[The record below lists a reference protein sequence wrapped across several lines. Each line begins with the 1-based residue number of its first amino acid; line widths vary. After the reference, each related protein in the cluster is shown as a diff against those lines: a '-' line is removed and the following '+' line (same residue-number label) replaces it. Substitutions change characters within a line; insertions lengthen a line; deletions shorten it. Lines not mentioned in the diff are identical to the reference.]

1 MCMQTN
7 FGGKKDKSYKI
18 RDKKNCSIK
27 GLEDDFFNDNNFF
40 NEDKK
45 DESQKNKTSNFKS

>member
-18 RDKKNCSIK
+18 RDRKNCSIK
-27 GLEDDFFNDNNFF
+27 GLEDNFFNDNNFF

-45 DESQKNKTSNFKS
+45 DESQNNKTSNFKS